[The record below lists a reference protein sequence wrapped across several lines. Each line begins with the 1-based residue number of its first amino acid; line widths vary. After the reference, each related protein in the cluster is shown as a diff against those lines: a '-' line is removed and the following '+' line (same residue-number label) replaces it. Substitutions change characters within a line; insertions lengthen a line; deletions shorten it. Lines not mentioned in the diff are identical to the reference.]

1 MNRSRRSV
9 HLALALLPIP
19 LLVLSGSCH
28 RAELD
33 LSRFARSS
41 PEGGDSSSSVP
52 PGSGGSGGVP
62 CDESPLDDVQEDC
75 RQGALPTRADCS
87 EQDVQGWS
95 GCYAGGCA
103 VCTKAVVGYPYYF
116 DRHPC
121 CESNDTC
128 NSNDPKK
135 CNARCPAPTERDKWK
150 PCFVI
155 EL

>member
-1 MNRSRRSV
+1 MNRPRRSV
-9 HLALALLPIP
+9 HLAIAVLPVP

-33 LSRFARSS
+33 LSRV
-41 PEGGDSSSSVP
+41 D
-52 PGSGGSGGVP
+52 VP
-62 CDESPLDDVQEDC
+62 CDDSSLDPVQEDC
-75 RQGALPTRADCS
+75 HRGALPTRADCS
-87 EQDVQGWS
+87 AQDAQGWS
-95 GCYAGGCA
+95 GCYDGGCA

-128 NSNDPKK
+128 NSNDPVK

-150 PCFVI
+150 PCSVI